1 MTAKIRGSVVTPNQT
16 PVRVTINATPVPA
29 PRNDANNGAVIM
41 PGDIVID
48 QASPFD
54 VDLLPGTYQLNV
66 YTPTTMLAKGVVTLM
81 DGDVLELTKFIEQLK
96 FAKMERL

>member
-16 PVRVTINATPVPA
+16 PVRVTINATPVPM

-41 PGDIVID
+41 PGDIAID

-66 YTPTTMLAKGVVTLM
+66 YTPTRMLAKGIVTLM
-81 DGDVLELTKFIEQLK
+81 DGDVLELTKLIEQLN
-96 FAKMERL
+96 FAQMEWL

>member
-48 QASPFD
+48 QASP
-54 VDLLPGTYQLNV
+54 L
-66 YTPTTMLAKGVVTLM
+66 
-81 DGDVLELTKFIEQLK
+81 
-96 FAKMERL
+96 

>member
-16 PVRVTINATPVPA
+16 PVRVTINATPFPA
-29 PRNDANNGAVIM
+29 PINDANNGAVIM

-54 VDLLPGTYQLNV
+54 VDLLPGTYQLKV
-66 YTPTTMLAKGVVTLM
+66 YTPTTMLANGIVVLR
-81 DGDVLELTKFIEQLK
+81 DGDVLELTKFIEQLN
-96 FAKMERL
+96 FAHMEWL

>member
-16 PVRVTINATPVPA
+16 PVRVTINATPVHA

-66 YTPTTMLAKGVVTLM
+66 YTPTTMLANGVVTLM
-81 DGDVLELTKFIEQLK
+81 DGDVLELTKFIEQLN
-96 FAKMERL
+96 FAHMERL